1 MFTAKREHIDTEYY
15 CIPPVHNEQSVL
27 SSTSGINLPESQ
39 SHNNTAPKHVNTT
52 RENEQED
59 MSKQCAYEK
68 QPERTMQVS
77 LMDVTQ
83 TMVLTLI
90 LIF

>member
-15 CIPPVHNEQSVL
+15 CIPPVHNEQSEL

-39 SHNNTAPKHVNTT
+39 SHNSKAPKHVNTT
-52 RENEQED
+52 RENEQE
-59 MSKQCAYEK
+59 K

-77 LMDVTQ
+77 LLGVTQ
-83 TMVLTLI
+83 TMVLTLV

>member
-1 MFTAKREHIDTEYY
+1 MFTAKLERIDTEYY
-15 CIPPVHNEQSVL
+15 CIAPVYNEQSEL
-27 SSTSGINLPESQ
+27 SSISGTNLPESQ

-77 LMDVTQ
+77 LMAISQ

-90 LIF
+90 LMC